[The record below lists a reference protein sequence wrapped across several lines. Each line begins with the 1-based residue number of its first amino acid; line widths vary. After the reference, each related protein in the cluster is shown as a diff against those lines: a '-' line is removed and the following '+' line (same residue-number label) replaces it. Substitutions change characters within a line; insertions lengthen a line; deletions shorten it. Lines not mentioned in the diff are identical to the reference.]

1 VEDQHNKERMRVLL
15 KAYDAEEAEAIMKL
29 DDAFQHE
36 NAFESESG
44 LEAIS
49 PASIREN
56 GS

>member
-1 VEDQHNKERMRVLL
+1 VLL
-15 KAYDAEEAEAIMKL
+15 KAYDTEEAEAIMKL

-36 NAFESESG
+36 DAFESESG